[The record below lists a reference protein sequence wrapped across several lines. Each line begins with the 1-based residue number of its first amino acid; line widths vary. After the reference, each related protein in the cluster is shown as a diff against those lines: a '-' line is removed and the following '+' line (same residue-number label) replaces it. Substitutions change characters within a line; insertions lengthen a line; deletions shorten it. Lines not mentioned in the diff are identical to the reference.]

1 MRHQARRIADQDPL
15 KTNNAQAPSKSLGT
29 PVTTADGS
37 LTMIHPEHGETYHT
51 QAGAMAEARLLYI
64 ESSGLAALWQEGPQR
79 IAVLDVGLGL
89 GLNAVATLTAWNE
102 ASNPGPLVIHS
113 LEINRDLVEA
123 LASGAAPWQER
134 WSPDITHAC
143 LQLKLES
150 PQHYSATIA
159 HQSTEA
165 TATWHIYIR
174 DAAINDVPHPPDAS
188 GYTHVWQ
195 DPFSPEKNPPL
206 WEAAWFTRV
215 RATAAPSCVLMT
227 YSVAGPVRRA
237 LAAAG
242 WSWKKLPALLPG
254 KREWLTATP
263 RAEAS

>member
-174 DAAINDVPHPPDAS
+174 DAAMNDVPHPPDAS

>member
-1 MRHQARRIADQDPL
+1 VRHQARRIADQDPL

-174 DAAINDVPHPPDAS
+174 DAAMNDVPHPPDAS

>member
-1 MRHQARRIADQDPL
+1 M
-15 KTNNAQAPSKSLGT
+15 KTINAQAPSKSLGT
-29 PVTTADGS
+29 PVSTADGS

-51 QAGAMAEARLLYI
+51 QAGAMAEARLLYV

-89 GLNAVATLTAWNE
+89 GLNAVATLTTWNE

-113 LEINRDLVEA
+113 LEINRELVAA

-134 WSPDITHAC
+134 WPAGITHFC
-143 LQLKLES
+143 LQLRLES
-150 PQHYSATIA
+150 PQLYSAKVA
-159 HQSTEA
+159 HQSAEA
-165 TATWHIYIR
+165 TATWHIHIH
-174 DAAINDVPHPPDAS
+174 DAATTEIPPAPDLS

-206 WEAAWFTRV
+206 WQAAWFSRV
-215 RATAAPSCVLMT
+215 RATAASSCVLMT

-242 WSWKKLPALLPG
+242 WSWKKIPALLPG

-263 RAEAS
+263 SAAAT

>member
-51 QAGAMAEARLLYI
+51 QAGAMAEARLLYV
-64 ESSGLAALWQEGPQR
+64 ESSGLAALWQEGPQC

-113 LEINRDLVEA
+113 LEINRELVEA
-123 LASGAAPWQER
+123 LASGAAPWQEH
-134 WSPDITHAC
+134 WSPGITHFCA
-143 LQLKLES
+143 QLRLKAPHL
-150 PQHYSATIA
+150 YRAKIA
-159 HQSTEA
+159 HQSAAA
-165 TATWHIYIR
+165 TATWQIHIH
-174 DAAINDVPHPPDAS
+174 DAATTEVPPPPDAS

-206 WEAAWFTRV
+206 WQAAWFSRV
-215 RATAAPSCVLMT
+215 LATASPRCVLMT

-242 WSWKKLPALLPG
+242 WSWRKLPALLPG

-263 RAEAS
+263 GAAAT